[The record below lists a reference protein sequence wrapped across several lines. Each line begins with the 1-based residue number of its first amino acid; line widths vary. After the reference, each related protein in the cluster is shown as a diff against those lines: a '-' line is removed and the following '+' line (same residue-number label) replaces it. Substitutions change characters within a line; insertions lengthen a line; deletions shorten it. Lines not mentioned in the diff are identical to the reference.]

1 VRDFREIGLQLILQD
16 IYLQHLSLNWFA
28 TPRIEQSLG
37 SQVVNLEVLSS
48 DYSKTL
54 LKESDGLFD
63 YMGTLELV
71 RFLQNLSHEDKSI
84 CATMVIFT
92 DSHPAIVC
100 NYSKE
105 LFSRFKNLFIIF
117 GDNSVSH
124 FERNNTFLSIVVP
137 IYNVST
143 QIPEL
148 LDSLDPLV
156 PFPIEFIFVNDG
168 STDNSENLIKSW
180 CSDKPKARLISKE
193 NGGCATARNV
203 GLLQSEGNYIM
214 FVDGDDTVDPVGILQ
229 SLVYL
234 SAFTPDIAVGNYS
247 TFVGTQNHSVPVD
260 NYPWIKHRP
269 VQIDFKTLVNQQPT
283 IWRCFYRREFL
294 KAKNLSFFEVERFDD
309 LPFWFQATMTAESVM
324 ALEENLYYW
333 RLEREGQSMG
343 ARDERLNV
351 HFEIFRFLDDW
362 VASYSRSFVRTLWQT
377 KADTHSWALERIEPT
392 FKRGYRKKAR
402 RDLFGS
408 TSKLNLIELIWALRI
423 FYQRKGLKEA
433 LWVIKLRF
441 I

>member
-92 DSHPAIVC
+92 DSHPATVC

-180 CSDKPKARLISKE
+180 CSDKPKARLISK
-193 NGGCATARNV
+193 
-203 GLLQSEGNYIM
+203 
-214 FVDGDDTVDPVGILQ
+214 
-229 SLVYL
+229 
-234 SAFTPDIAVGNYS
+234 
-247 TFVGTQNHSVPVD
+247 
-260 NYPWIKHRP
+260 
-269 VQIDFKTLVNQQPT
+269 
-283 IWRCFYRREFL
+283 
-294 KAKNLSFFEVERFDD
+294 
-309 LPFWFQATMTAESVM
+309 
-324 ALEENLYYW
+324 
-333 RLEREGQSMG
+333 
-343 ARDERLNV
+343 
-351 HFEIFRFLDDW
+351 
-362 VASYSRSFVRTLWQT
+362 
-377 KADTHSWALERIEPT
+377 
-392 FKRGYRKKAR
+392 
-402 RDLFGS
+402 
-408 TSKLNLIELIWALRI
+408 
-423 FYQRKGLKEA
+423 
-433 LWVIKLRF
+433 
-441 I
+441 